1 MFSSDMIRNQLAGK
15 SGRHRVTLETG
26 IYAPALREKTYGKM
40 ARETERQILAG
51 NGAILDATFAQR
63 AHREKIQRV
72 AAKHG
77 VPLFLIH
84 CAASEDVIKLRLA
97 KQPEKTDSSNGGWDM
112 YVEQKAA
119 CQPIRE
125 LPAADCLS
133 LNTESPVEEIADVCE
148 RFLRSRLVQRQR

>member
-1 MFSSDMIRNQLAGK
+1 
-15 SGRHRVTLETG
+15 
-26 IYAPALREKTYGKM
+26 M